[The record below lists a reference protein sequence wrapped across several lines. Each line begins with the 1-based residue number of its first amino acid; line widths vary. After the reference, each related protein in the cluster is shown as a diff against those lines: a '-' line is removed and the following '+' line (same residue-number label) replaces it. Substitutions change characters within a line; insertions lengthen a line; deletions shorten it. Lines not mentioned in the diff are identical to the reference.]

1 MFVDGL
7 GDSVIFAGD
16 EFNFGRGQIKLR
28 FESTEIPDQIFDE
41 NVPIPPLQ
49 LPKAIIDDAG
59 TEPDGV
65 VYRLTGSLAG
75 LAFDADVLTLSGFPN
90 TDLAETALTYT
101 ASYDGES
108 VTLTFNIEVTA
119 DNSGSF
125 LTLDGFG
132 EPFFVDGSGDGT
144 VFNG

>member
-1 MFVDGL
+1 MC
-7 GDSVIFAGD
+7 
-16 EFNFGRGQIKLR
+16 R
-28 FESTEIPDQIFDE
+28 FHR
-41 NVPIPPLQ
+41 LQ